1 MAANRVTRINVPS
14 RRSGTRGD
22 TTCLASSPWAQA
34 SSLTQPA
41 RPGEVVPSGSEE
53 NESRWPVSIFRL
65 SVMSSHDHVR
75 RSPAS
80 VAVCSDVPGMC
91 NAGFPQQSVAAVS
104 QCCPVAVVAATYLHG
119 RHPYGS
125 HRQQLNNMFPACH
138 GRRPYGSHR
147 QQLNNR
153 RRRREDGGG
162 DPRRRRTR

>member
-1 MAANRVTRINVPS
+1 MQQHACGWQGMRGGGGSGAAK
-14 RRSGTRGD
+14 
-22 TTCLASSPWAQA
+22 A
-34 SSLTQPA
+34 
-41 RPGEVVPSGSEE
+41 
-53 NESRWPVSIFRL
+53 NESRWLVSIFRL

-138 GRRPYGSHR
+138 RRRPHQYKLLERFSDVATAIVWTAMGKTDIETSR
-147 QQLNNR
+147 YNIYM
-153 RRRREDGGG
+153 GG
-162 DPRRRRTR
+162 TRMVRIASN